1 MPAAQLAEIIP
12 LAASYLRESMLP
24 AFAIFL
30 GGCSIEG
37 REVIAPTGKPI
48 ICEDI
53 PKFLVEL
60 GQMITK
66 EDSTYE
72 VWIKNH
78 LDDMNS
84 LIEKYTA

>member
-1 MPAAQLAEIIP
+1 M
-12 LAASYLRESMLP
+12 
-24 AFAIFL
+24 
-30 GGCSIEG
+30 
-37 REVIAPTGKPI
+37 IAPTGKPI